1 MESFDA
7 PAVSGLSGRVAV
19 ITGAGQGL
27 GRAFAHAFAAAGAIP
42 IIAEVDA
49 AKAAK
54 VATEISALKRRVLAV
69 PCDVTDG
76 DSVAAMAKRVLTEFG
91 HIDILVNNAAIFSTI
106 VMRPFDEIPL
116 SEWERVLR
124 VNVTGVFLCCA
135 AVAPIMREARWG
147 RIINMSSGAV
157 TLGRP
162 NYLHYVTSKSAL
174 IGMTNSLA
182 RELGGSG
189 ITVNAIMP
197 GPIFTE
203 IPRATVTPEQKEKLV
218 AAQCIA
224 RPQTPDDLLG
234 TVLFLA
240 SDASA
245 FLTGQ
250 SITVDGGCTHP

>member
-1 MESFDA
+1 
-7 PAVSGLSGRVAV
+7 
-19 ITGAGQGL
+19 
-27 GRAFAHAFAAAGAIP
+27 
-42 IIAEVDA
+42 
-49 AKAAK
+49 
-54 VATEISALKRRVLAV
+54 
-69 PCDVTDG
+69 
-76 DSVAAMAKRVLTEFG
+76 
-91 HIDILVNNAAIFSTI
+91 
-106 VMRPFDEIPL
+106 MRPFDEIAL

-124 VNVTGVFLCCA
+124 VNVTGVFLCSA

-182 RELGGSG
+182 RELGGYG

-197 GPIFTE
+197 GPVFTE

-224 RPQTPDDLLG
+224 RPQTPADLLG

-250 SITVDGGCTHP
+250 SITVDGGCAHP